1 MQKTA
6 NYGLNKP
13 ENTDFYDVEHFNSN
27 MDAIDTKMKEIED
40 KSGNSQELE
49 NHIGNKENPH
59 EVTKAQVGLSN
70 VPNVSTN
77 NQTPTYTV
85 PSELSALEN
94 GEKLS
99 AAMGKLAKA
108 VRSLIVTRGILPAG
122 ETSITILDDRIKEDG
137 NVFTFHT
144 SIYGVNPSSVSVSA
158 GSVTLRFP
166 AQSVDMEV
174 GVQING

>member
-13 ENTDFYDVEHFNSN
+13 ETTDFYDVEHFNEN

-40 KSGNSQELE
+40 NSGKSEEVE
-49 NHIGNKENPH
+49 NHLKNTDNPH

-77 NQTPTYTV
+77 NQTPTYAV
-85 PSELSALEN
+85 PSELSALES

-99 AAMGKLAKA
+99 AAMGKIAKA
-108 VRSLIVTRGILPAG
+108 VKSLVITRGTLAAG
-122 ETSITILDDRIKEDG
+122 ETSITIADERIGE
-137 NVFTFHT
+137 NSLIEPST
-144 SIYGVNPSSVSVSA
+144 SIYGVNPNSMVA
-158 GSVTLRFP
+158 TTGSVTLTFD

-174 GVQING
+174 GVQVYG

>member
-40 KSGNSQELE
+40 KSGNSKELE
-49 NHIGNKENPH
+49 NHIDDKENPH

-85 PSELSALEN
+85 PSELSAMES

-99 AAMGKLAKA
+99 AAMGKLSKA
-108 VRSLIVTRGILPAG
+108 VRSLLITKGTLTAG
-122 ETSITILDDRIKEDG
+122 ETSITILDDRITPDS
-137 NVFTFHT
+137 VLTFYT
-144 SIYGVNPSSVSVSA
+144 SIYGVNPSNVSVSA
-158 GSVTLRFP
+158 GSVILRFP

-174 GVQING
+174 GVQVNG